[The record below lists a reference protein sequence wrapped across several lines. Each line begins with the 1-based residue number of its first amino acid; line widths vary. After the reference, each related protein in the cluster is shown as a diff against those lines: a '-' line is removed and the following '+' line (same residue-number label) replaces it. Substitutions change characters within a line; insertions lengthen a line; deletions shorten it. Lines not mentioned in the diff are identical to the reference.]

1 MAYGASRGDPKASG
15 PRGPAEALFR
25 GKVNGNM
32 GKSSF
37 DVAWLRAGA
46 LVLTLM
52 ALPSV
57 AGAQPAK
64 KAPEKAQA
72 PAAQTQKGAQPAAA
86 ATPAAQQSAW
96 VKLCE
101 KVTATNRDKEG
112 KEEKK
117 DLNICLTHHERLD
130 GNTGMVLVSAA
141 LRQVEGQEKQHFM
154 VMVPLGM
161 LLQPGMRATVYPKDM
176 WEKIQKNE
184 KVDDSN
190 LKQVKLAYSLCHP
203 AGCTAEIDA
212 TPELLNDL
220 KTGGGMVVFVINA
233 AGVALPFPVPL
244 NGFATSY
251 AGAPVDTQK
260 YSEARRALMQQIAA
274 RQQQLIEE
282 QKKQQEAAAAAKGT
296 PPAQKK

>member
-1 MAYGASRGDPKASG
+1 
-15 PRGPAEALFR
+15 LR

-32 GKSSF
+32 GKSLN
-37 DVAWLRAGA
+37 DVALGAGVLALSLMVMAGA
-46 LVLTLM
+46 
-52 ALPSV
+52 

-72 PAAQTQKGAQPAAA
+72 PAAQKGAQPAAA
-86 ATPAAQQSAW
+86 ATPAQQQSAW

-101 KVTATNRDKEG
+101 KVTATNRDKDG

-141 LRQVEGQEKQHFM
+141 MRQVEGQDKLHFM

-176 WEKIQKNE
+176 WEKIQKKE
-184 KVDDSN
+184 KVDDTN
-190 LKQVKLAYSLCHP
+190 LKQLKLAYTLCHP
-203 AGCTAEIDA
+203 AGCTAEIES

-220 KTGGGMVVFVINA
+220 KTGGGIVIFALNA
-233 AGVALPFPVPL
+233 GGMAIPFPVPL
-244 NGFATSY
+244 NGFAESF
-251 AGAPVDTQK
+251 AGAPVDAQK

-282 QKKQQEAAAAAKGT
+282 HKKQQETAAAAGKGT